1 MSCIDENEKIKSFL
15 SPQVIGRGRLQSGQ
29 SPGTT
34 ARCAGKRTGRG
45 TGSAP
50 QAGEQSERGP
60 RHEGRGGPADGS
72 GRQHERSE
80 AAAWSVPPSPRRGP
94 SAMIH

>member
-1 MSCIDENEKIKSFL
+1 MADSSQG
-15 SPQVIGRGRLQSGQ
+15 SPRFHSEARGEED
-29 SPGTT
+29 
-34 ARCAGKRTGRG
+34 GRG

-80 AAAWSVPPSPRRGP
+80 AVAWSVPQAPNHVHER
-94 SAMIH
+94 